1 MAGDDARPCNLMDA
15 HNRLCRAPTQLS
27 AYIIYTCVI
36 TGFIYPVVVHWVW
49 DSSGFLAAGNPEHI
63 LGGVIDFAGSG
74 VVHMTGG
81 VASFVAAKILG
92 PRIGRWENPAEFEGH
107 STPLQILGTFLL
119 WFGWYGFN
127 GGSTLT
133 LHGNANT
140 MARVAV
146 TTTLSGAV
154 SGCTGVLLKKFLPT
168 SLGGTHVFDVGH
180 TCNSILG
187 GLVGVTAGCATF
199 SAAGAFACGIVSA
212 FVYHTGSCFS
222 RKMKVDDP
230 LDAFAVHGACGM
242 WGCLAVGLM
251 TLQPYSYAP
260 NTAKAAEYDGGVFTG
275 TTNGS
280 LFAAQLVSV
289 LIEVGWVGTCSTILF
304 GTLSRLGLLRVDQ
317 ADEIRGLDDSKHGGS
332 AYKTTTAKPTVPF
345 KV

>member
-1 MAGDDARPCNLMDA
+1 
-15 HNRLCRAPTQLS
+15 
-27 AYIIYTCVI
+27 
-36 TGFIYPVVVHWVW
+36 
-49 DSSGFLAAGNPEHI
+49 
-63 LGGVIDFAGSG
+63 
-74 VVHMTGG
+74 
-81 VASFVAAKILG
+81 
-92 PRIGRWENPAEFEGH
+92 
-107 STPLQILGTFLL
+107 
-119 WFGWYGFN
+119 
-127 GGSTLT
+127 
-133 LHGNANT
+133 

-260 NTAKAAEYDGGVFTG
+260 NAAKAAAYDGGVFTG

-332 AYKTTTAKPTVPF
+332 AYKTSTQKPAAPF